1 MDWLLHGFRQA
12 DLRVCRAKE
21 HLAEL
26 EHVLESF
33 RDLDGEYLAD
43 DRGAGYGDV
52 EELGELGS
60 DMLQVILGEFVY
72 NLRTALNYVTVAL
85 AEHDSPNQPVGGKV
99 QFPTAEMP
107 DLFARQ
113 RTSYLKG
120 VSDEHR
126 AIIESLQPYRGC
138 DWTKLLQRLSN
149 RDKHVALVRLNHQI
163 VSFTTEHEAD
173 EPPAEDTEEVYRYR
187 YRECEITFR
196 DGTPIIE
203 TLQNLQTQ
211 VANFLEQLNAQLIV
225 EFNAKVGPPR
235 YRKNL

>member
-1 MDWLLHGFRQA
+1 
-12 DLRVCRAKE
+12 
-21 HLAEL
+21 
-26 EHVLESF
+26 
-33 RDLDGEYLAD
+33 
-43 DRGAGYGDV
+43 
-52 EELGELGS
+52 
-60 DMLQVILGEFVY
+60 
-72 NLRTALNYVTVAL
+72 
-85 AEHDSPNQPVGGKV
+85 
-99 QFPTAEMP
+99 MP